1 MLNMRNELNRKFN
14 LEAKKEFLIKQ
25 IIITN
30 DMIGVKTSNLDKVIV
45 DGGKHENKNE
55 LLILKK
61 CDMEL
66 ELQHILRELANIDS
80 FIREVKIIADAQGY
94 IYGKVLDLREQGTTI
109 ANISRQL
116 YVSIAT
122 VNRLLKEMGL
132 TKKWYNIDTFLLK
145 LCVIMIK

>member
-109 ANISRQL
+109 ENISRQL

>member
-1 MLNMRNELNRKFN
+1 MTLNILNQKQRKKRGDILLNMRNELNRKFN

-132 TKKWYNIDTFLLK
+132 TKK
-145 LCVIMIK
+145 